1 YDDALAA
8 RIDDFIVA
16 HRHDRLTHYDL
27 DRRTLPIRLRD
38 AAARLLLPYL

>member
-1 YDDALAA
+1 MPW
-8 RIDDFIVA
+8 RRGSTISSS